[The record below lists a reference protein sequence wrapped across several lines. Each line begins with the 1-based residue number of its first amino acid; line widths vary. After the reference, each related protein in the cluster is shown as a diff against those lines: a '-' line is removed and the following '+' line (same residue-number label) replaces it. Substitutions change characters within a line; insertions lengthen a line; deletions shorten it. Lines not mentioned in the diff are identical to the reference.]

1 MHRLSHCFQ
10 QNYFY
15 SEESFAAVKSE
26 CHLQGNPVVIE
37 RYVKLKIKSESTTK
51 KKKTS
56 SCVI

>member
-26 CHLQGNPVVIE
+26 CHLQENPVIIE
-37 RYVKLKIKSESTTK
+37 RYVELKLKSESTTK
-51 KKKTS
+51 KKKS

>member
-51 KKKTS
+51 KKKN
-56 SCVI
+56 I